1 MAVPQYDPSVHGRS
15 RERPED
21 RPSAAVRVLPPPEP
35 AQSEGPVAAV
45 AVQDAVRRSVA
56 RSPQAVAEERTA
68 ALFEYYRECLARE
81 DELEHL
87 IDPDEP
93 PAGRWAMLP
102 GGAEELISGAE
113 SAVEIPPGA
122 AGPLDGA
129 RGGRLRYGYPL
140 VVLAARDAAEPDEH
154 LPAGGA
160 PPEPADRPLRAA
172 PLFVADARAAPAA
185 AGGRPRIRLSAPPE
199 VNPALLRFLGI
210 DTAQEFAAF
219 RRLLRGPDLPGLR
232 ETALAVLARLHI
244 DRVDD
249 VNPELLRGPVPLA
262 DLRPGAHNTA
272 LLFRAG
278 FGAEPGT
285 GDRGSHPGRTG
296 VIADLDPGRK
306 DAVHPGRIAA
316 TALGALFGEAG
327 RVRDEP
333 VLPVAADL
341 LDEERHG
348 VLDAAMRRTLT
359 VVAAPPGT
367 GAGRLVDAAVRTARA
382 DGQSVLVAVPED
394 RLPPFPG
401 AGPGG
406 GPGAPVMRAGGPGA
420 RAVEAAVLTRLAEP
434 AGETPDHVARR
445 RSLRDDWARVRE
457 AWRAIDAAASGGHA
471 LALLAA
477 ERRRLAEQGWDP
489 GALFGAAD
497 REPGYWLRR
506 ARRAR
511 EGGFTALAHRSA
523 IRRDLGVEPTEE
535 NLDRLCRAAALE
547 GEWRTALDR
556 RGRTAP
562 LPELLSGLDA
572 ALACHLLS
580 GAAHLEAAEERR
592 TARGRSAI
600 TDRLEALNR
609 PDDPWGGFAR
619 LLAAVPAWS
628 VAVRR
633 ARALPP
639 APGLFDLVVVAE
651 AERLSTAELIPLLY
665 RAKRALVIGDPAAP
679 ARAAALDPEE
689 ERALR
694 ERAGLPADRPP
705 RWGSAAGSAYRA
717 CAAAAEKAGGAVH
730 RLDGQEGVHPEI
742 TGLAARHCYGGRL
755 HALADPEELP
765 VRSGPAVEWRHA
777 PGECEP
783 VPGGS
788 AVNRDEAY
796 RVAVLLQ
803 QLDGSLPAGARI
815 GVIAPF
821 QAQWALLRRLLRRR
835 TFAHEVRVGGAEHFR
850 IAGRGEGP
858 WGALD
863 GGAVDVMVVSATGV
877 PTGWRPSPDDAPSRA
892 WAAALT
898 RTRARLIVV
907 GDRMHW
913 SGQDGTGGMLCRA
926 ASAEEA
932 APGAAGAAPGAG
944 GPASPAL
951 RALLPAL
958 RARGAEAE
966 PHPRVAGYR
975 ADLRVST
982 PGGTLLVLVDQ
993 ARTGTGLRRLLHLG
1007 RLLERRSGDQVVC
1020 VPAWRCLS
1028 DPDSTA
1034 AEILAGAGREGRSP
1048 RGG

>member
-434 AGETPDHVARR
+434 AGETLTTWPGGGACATTGPGCARR
-445 RSLRDDWARVRE
+445 GGRSTRRPPEGTPWPCSPPS
-457 AWRAIDAAASGGHA
+457 AAASQSRAGTPAPCSGRPTGSPA
-471 LALLAA
+471 TGCAA
-477 ERRRLAEQGWDP
+477 PGAPGRAASPRSRTAPRSDATWAWSRRRRTWTGSAAPRRWRGVAHRARPARAHRPAARAALRPRRRTRLPPALRRRPPGGGRGAQDRPGPLRHHRPAGGAEPAGRPVGRFRPAARRGAGLVGRGPP
-489 GALFGAAD
+489 GARPAPGTGPVRPGGGGRGRAAQHRRTDPAALPGQARAGDRRPGGA
-497 REPGYWLRR
+497 RPGRR
-506 ARRAR
+506 PGPGGGARPAGARRA
-511 EGGFTALAHRSA
+511 A
-523 IRRDLGVEPTEE
+523 RR
-535 NLDRLCRAAALE
+535 
-547 GEWRTALDR
+547 
-556 RGRTAP
+556 
-562 LPELLSGLDA
+562 
-572 ALACHLLS
+572 
-580 GAAHLEAAEERR
+580 
-592 TARGRSAI
+592 
-600 TDRLEALNR
+600 
-609 PDDPWGGFAR
+609 
-619 LLAAVPAWS
+619 
-628 VAVRR
+628 
-633 ARALPP
+633 
-639 APGLFDLVVVAE
+639 
-651 AERLSTAELIPLLY
+651 
-665 RAKRALVIGDPAAP
+665 PAAP
-679 ARAAALDPEE
+679 L
-689 ERALR
+689 
-694 ERAGLPADRPP
+694 
-705 RWGSAAGSAYRA
+705 GSAAGSAYRA

-932 APGAAGAAPGAG
+932 APGAAGPRRAPAG
-944 GPASPAL
+944 RPLRRCARCCPRCAPAEPRPNRTPGRRIPCRPAS
-951 RALLPAL
+951 
-958 RARGAEAE
+958 E
-966 PHPRVAGYR
+966 H
-975 ADLRVST
+975 

>member
-1 MAVPQYDPSVHGRS
+1 MAVPQHDPAVHGGSEAR
-15 RERPED
+15 RP
-21 RPSAAVRVLPPPEP
+21 AAVRVLPAP
-35 AQSEGPVAAV
+35 AQAEGPVAAV
-45 AVQDAVRRSVA
+45 AVPDAVRRSVA
-56 RSPQAVAEERTA
+56 RSPQAAAEERAA
-68 ALFEYYRECLARE
+68 ALLAHYRECLVRE

-102 GGAEELISGAE
+102 GGAEELLSGAE
-113 SAVEIPPGA
+113 NSIGIPPGA

-140 VVLAARDAAEPDEH
+140 VVLAARDAAEPDHH

-160 PPEPADRPLRAA
+160 PPVPADRPLRAA
-172 PLFVADARAAPAA
+172 PLFVADAVAAPAA

-219 RRLLRGPDLPGLR
+219 REALRGPDRPGLR
-232 ETALAVLARLHI
+232 DAALAVLARLHI
-244 DRVDD
+244 DRIDD
-249 VNPELLRGPVPLA
+249 VDPGLLRGPVPLA

-278 FGAEPGT
+278 FGAGHGT

-296 VIADLDPGRK
+296 VVADLDPGRR
-306 DAVHPGRIAA
+306 DAVRPERAAA
-316 TALGALFGEAG
+316 TALGPLLGGAS
-327 RVRDEP
+327 RTRDEP
-333 VLPVAADL
+333 VLPVAAERFGEEHHAA
-341 LDEERHG
+341 LDS
-348 VLDAAMRRTLT
+348 AMRRTLT
-359 VVAAPPGT
+359 AVAAPPGT
-367 GAGRLVDAAVRTARA
+367 GVGPLVDAAVRTARA

-406 GPGAPVMRAGGPGA
+406 GPGGPVMRAGGPGA
-420 RAVEAAVLTRLAEP
+420 RAVEAAVLTRLAGP
-434 AGETPDHVARR
+434 AGEPSDHVARR
-445 RSLRDDWARVRE
+445 RSLRDDWGRVRE

-471 LALLAA
+471 LALIAA

-489 GALFGAAD
+489 EELFGAAG

-511 EGGFTALAHRSA
+511 EGGFTGLAHRSA
-523 IRRDLGVEPTEE
+523 IRRDLGVEPTAE
-535 NLDRLCRAAALE
+535 NLDLLCRAAALE
-547 GEWRTALDR
+547 EEWRAALDR
-556 RGRTAP
+556 RGRAAP

-600 TDRLEALNR
+600 ADRLEALNR

-639 APGLFDLVVVAE
+639 VPGLFDLVVVAE
-651 AERLSTAELIPLLY
+651 ADRFGTAELVPLLY

-679 ARAAALDPEE
+679 APAAALDPEE
-689 ERALR
+689 ERAMR

-705 RWGSAAGSAYRA
+705 RRGGADGSAYRA
-717 CAAAAEKAGGAVH
+717 CAAAAEESGGAVH
-730 RLDGQEGVHPEI
+730 RLDGRDGAHPEI
-742 TGLAARHCYGGRL
+742 TALAARHCYGGRL
-755 HALADPEELP
+755 HALTDPEALP

-777 PGECEP
+777 PGRCEP

-803 QLDGSLPAGARI
+803 QLDGSLPPGARI

-821 QAQWALLRRLLRRR
+821 QAQWTLLRRLLRRR
-835 TFAHEVRVGGAEHFR
+835 TFAHEVRVGGAGHFR
-850 IAGRGEGP
+850 LGGRGEGL
-858 WGALD
+858 WDALD

-877 PTGWRPSPDDAPSRA
+877 PDGWRPSPGDAPSRA

-907 GDRMHW
+907 GDRAHW
-913 SGQDGTGGMLCRA
+913 SGREGTGGALCRA
-926 ASAEEA
+926 ASAEET
-932 APGAAGAAPGAG
+932 APGAAGGEPGAG
-944 GPASPAL
+944 EPPGPAAL
-951 RALLPAL
+951 ALLPAL
-958 RARGAEAE
+958 RARGAGAE
-966 PHPRVAGYR
+966 PGPRVAGYR
-975 ADLRVST
+975 ADLRVRT
-982 PGGTLLVLVDQ
+982 PDGTLLVLVDQ
-993 ARTGTGLRRLLHLG
+993 ARTGIGLRRLLHRG
-1007 RLLERRSGDQVVC
+1007 RLLERHSGEPVVC

-1028 DPDSTA
+1028 APGSAA
-1034 AEILAGAGREGRSP
+1034 AEILAAAPERRHP
-1048 RGG
+1048 RD